1 MNLFIYQLKQA
12 LLSLKKKPGFI
23 LSVVST
29 MGITLGALL
38 CVLTLAYVM
47 LIKPLPY
54 PEQDRLFLVESTV
67 VDKDN
72 KQIFSAFNYR
82 SLVNFYRQQTSFESA
97 GLIAYGKNVLV
108 SQPSQPQVST
118 TYVTPEIFELLNVP
132 MALGRAFGINEQL
145 NSYNPVAILSYD
157 TWQTE
162 FAGNADVLDKKVVVD
177 NISFSIIGV
186 TAEQFVEPKT
196 YSLKHILTSVWFPW
210 DYNYISAERRK
221 ETGSMS
227 LDTMFLGR
235 TIKELSAA
243 QVEEAITPL
252 VNLPWKEM
260 VAEFDYFTPLNI
272 KMKLTPLKD
281 ILIGD
286 STNIV
291 MALIAGVVGT
301 LFIAVAN
308 IANLFMARAA
318 ELQGSYSIHASLGAS
333 KSQLFKTILVE
344 SALLMLLALV
354 VAFGIALSGFQL
366 MSTHLLELLPRV
378 NELSFNVFS
387 LAITGLLFVTFAWL
401 FAKLSLNI
409 VDYQNINSQL
419 QSGSKGGRK
428 QVSKKKRRFIIV
440 SQISI
445 ATLLV
450 FINLN
455 LFIDAWQVI
464 NDPLS
469 IDIENSTRVEMSINP
484 TITLS
489 DDEKIQLNRD
499 IETALLTLPQIER
512 VSLANGSVFSGG
524 EGLRE
529 LRVKGHETTY
539 PGSSR
544 KIDANYFPI
553 YQQQLL
559 AGDFFSNVDFKD
571 ENKVLII
578 NETLA
583 KKIAPNST
591 AIGMKLEFFGEHTYT
606 VKAVVEGFKIPGK
619 IEHENRLYFPGISA
633 ESRLVIQLKKHT
645 TLSRE
650 TFVSLLRTVTSK
662 YRVQVFESDIAS
674 QKKMLFIHFMILT
687 STGSLALLTF
697 FLAAIGLYGVLSY
710 STQLRQFEIG
720 TRMAV
725 GAKRA
730 DLIKL
735 IIKDNASAILFG
747 VLFSIGMLFLLIF
760 AFSEQV
766 NHYLTLQLLPVF
778 IMTLAM
784 ISMLSLFACYFP
796 LRQYINKPVIHVLK
810 GNAS

>member
-1 MNLFIYQLKQA
+1 M
-12 LLSLKKKPGFI
+12 
-23 LSVVST
+23 
-29 MGITLGALL
+29 
-38 CVLTLAYVM
+38 
-47 LIKPLPY
+47 
-54 PEQDRLFLVESTV
+54 
-67 VDKDN
+67 
-72 KQIFSAFNYR
+72 
-82 SLVNFYRQQTSFESA
+82 
-97 GLIAYGKNVLV
+97 
-108 SQPSQPQVST
+108 
-118 TYVTPEIFELLNVP
+118 
-132 MALGRAFGINEQL
+132 
-145 NSYNPVAILSYD
+145 
-157 TWQTE
+157 
-162 FAGNADVLDKKVVVD
+162 VD

-186 TAEQFVEPKT
+186 AAEQFVEPKT
-196 YSLKHILTSVWFPW
+196 YYIKHLLTDVWFPW

-235 TIKELSAA
+235 TINGLSAA
-243 QVEEAITPL
+243 QVEETITPL

-286 STNIV
+286 ATNIV

-308 IANLFMARAA
+308 IANLFMARTA

-344 SALLMLLALV
+344 SAILMFLALV
-354 VAFGIALSGFQL
+354 VAIGVTLSGFQL

-378 NELSFNVFS
+378 NELSFNLFS
-387 LAITGLLFVTFAWL
+387 LGITVLMFVIFAWL

-428 QVSKKKRRFIIV
+428 QVSKRKRRFIIV

-469 IDIENSTRVEMSINP
+469 IDIENSTRVEMSIDP

-489 DDEKIQLNRD
+489 DDERIQINKE
-499 IETALLTLPQIER
+499 IQAALLTLPQVNR
-512 VSLANGSVFSGG
+512 VSIADGSVFNGG
-524 EGLRE
+524 SRFRE
-529 LRVKGHETTY
+529 VKVKDSETTN
-539 PGSSR
+539 PSR
-544 KIDANYFPI
+544 SRSIDENYFSI

-559 AGDFFSNVDFKD
+559 AGDFFSNADIKD
-571 ENKVLII
+571 ENKVIII
-578 NETLA
+578 NEIFA
-583 KKIAPNST
+583 QKIAPNGS
-591 AIGMKLEFFGEHTYT
+591 AIGLIIDFNGESTYT
-606 VKAVVEGFKIPGK
+606 VKGVVKSFKVPGE
-619 IEHENRLYFPGISA
+619 IDNDNLLYFPGITPK
-633 ESRLVIQLKKHT
+633 SRLVIQLKKHT
-645 TLSRE
+645 SLSRE
-650 TFVSLLRTVTSK
+650 TFASLLKTVTSK

-687 STGSLALLTF
+687 ATGSLALLTF

-735 IIKDNASAILFG
+735 IIKDNVSAILFG
-747 VLFSIGMLFLLIF
+747 VLFSIAMLLLLTF
-760 AFSEQV
+760 VFSEQV
-766 NHYLTLQLLPVF
+766 SQYLTLQLLPVF
-778 IMTLAM
+778 IVTLAM
-784 ISMLSLFACYFP
+784 ISMLSLFACYVP
-796 LRQYINKPVIHVLK
+796 LRQYINKPVIHALK
-810 GNAS
+810 GNA

>member
-12 LLSLKKKPGFI
+12 LLSLKQNPGFTF
-23 LSVVST
+23 SVVST

-67 VDKDN
+67 VDQGD

-82 SLVNFYRQQTSFESA
+82 SLVDFYRQQTSFESA
-97 GLIAYGKNVLV
+97 AIIAYGENVLV

-118 TYVTPEIFELLNVP
+118 TYVTPEIFELLNIP
-132 MALGRAFGINEQL
+132 MALGRSFGINEQL
-145 NSYNPVAILSYD
+145 DSYNPVAILSYD
-157 TWQTE
+157 TWQKE
-162 FAGNADVLDKKVVVD
+162 FAGSADVLNKKVVVD

-186 TAEQFVEPKT
+186 VAEQFAEPKT
-196 YSLKHILTSVWFPW
+196 YYLKHPLTDVWFPW
-210 DYNYISAERRK
+210 DYNYISSERR
-221 ETGSMS
+221 ESTASMS

-235 TIKELSAA
+235 TIKGLSAS
-243 QVEEAITPL
+243 QVEQAITPL

-260 VAEFDYFTPLNI
+260 VAEFAYFIPMNI

-308 IANLFMARAA
+308 ITNLFMARTA
-318 ELQGSYSIHASLGAS
+318 ELQASYSIHASLGAS
-333 KSQLFKTILVE
+333 KSQLFKSILVE
-344 SALLMLLALV
+344 SALLMFLALV

-387 LAITGLLFVTFAWL
+387 LGITGLLFVTFAWL

-419 QSGSKGGRK
+419 QSGNKGGRK
-428 QVSKKKRRFIIV
+428 QVSKTKRRFIIV

-455 LFIDAWQVI
+455 LFIDAWKVI

-469 IDIENSTRVEMSINP
+469 IDIENSTRVEMSIDP
-484 TITLS
+484 TTTLS
-489 DDEKIQLNRD
+489 DDEKVQINKAIQ
-499 IETALLTLPQIER
+499 IALLNLPQVNR
-512 VSLANGSVFSGG
+512 VSIADGSVFNGG
-524 EGLRE
+524 TGFRDLK
-529 LRVKGHETTY
+529 VKNGETTY
-539 PGSSR
+539 PSSSR
-544 KIDANYFPI
+544 TIDENYFSI

-559 AGDFFSNVDFKD
+559 AGDFFSNADIKD
-571 ENKVLII
+571 ENEVIII
-578 NETLA
+578 NETFA
-583 KKIAPNST
+583 QKIAHNGS
-591 AIGMKLEFFGEHTYT
+591 AIGLIIDFNGESTYT
-606 VKAVVEGFKIPGK
+606 VKGVIKSFKVPGE
-619 IEHENRLYFPGISA
+619 IENENRIYFPGISA
-633 ESRLVIQLKKHT
+633 ESSLVIQLKKHT
-645 TLSRE
+645 SLSRE
-650 TFVSLLRTVTSK
+650 TFASLLKTVTSK

-687 STGSLALLTF
+687 ATGSLALLTF

-747 VLFSIGMLFLLIF
+747 VLFSIGMLFLLVF

-766 NHYLTLQLLPVF
+766 SHYLTLQLLPVF
-778 IMTLAM
+778 LVTLAM
-784 ISMLSLFACYFP
+784 ISMLSLFACYLP
-796 LRQYINKPVIHVLK
+796 LRQYINKPVIHALK
-810 GNAS
+810 GSE

>member
-12 LLSLKKKPGFI
+12 ILSLKKKPGFVF
-23 LSVVST
+23 SVVTT

-47 LIKPLPY
+47 LLKPLPY

-82 SLVNFYRQQTSFESA
+82 SLVDFYRKQTSFESA

-108 SQPSQPQVST
+108 SLPSQPQVST

-132 MALGRAFGINEQL
+132 MAIGRSFGIDEQL
-145 NSYNPVAILSYD
+145 NKYNPVAILSYE
-157 TWQTE
+157 TWQKE
-162 FAGNADVLDKKVVVD
+162 FAGSADVLNKKVVVD
-177 NISFSIIGV
+177 NVRFSIIGV

-196 YSLKHILTSVWFPW
+196 YSLRHILTSVWFPW

-235 TIKELSAA
+235 TIKGLSSS
-243 QVEEAITPL
+243 QVEETITPL

-260 VAEFDYFTPLNI
+260 VAEFPYYTPKNI
-272 KMKLTPLKD
+272 KMKLTPLKY

-308 IANLFMARAA
+308 IANLFMARTA

-344 SALLMLLALV
+344 SALLMFLALV
-354 VAFGIALSGFQL
+354 MAFGIALSGFQL
-366 MSTHLLELLPRV
+366 MSMYLLELLPRV

-387 LAITGLLFVTFAWL
+387 LGITGLLFVTFTWL

-428 QVSKKKRRFIIV
+428 QVSKSKRRFIIV

-455 LFIDAWQVI
+455 LFIDAWKVI
-464 NDPLS
+464 NEPLS
-469 IDIENSTRVEMSINP
+469 LDIENSTRVAMSIAP
-484 TITLS
+484 TTTLS
-489 DDEKIQLNRD
+489 DDEKIQINKE
-499 IETALLTLPQIER
+499 IQTALLTLPQVER
-512 VSLANGSVFSGG
+512 VSIADGSVFNDGTRF
-524 EGLRE
+524 RE
-529 LRVKGHETTY
+529 VKVKGSETDY
-539 PGSSR
+539 PSINR
-544 KIDANYFPI
+544 IIDENYFPI

-559 AGDFFSNVDFKD
+559 AGDFFSNIDIND
-571 ENKVLII
+571 ENNVIII
-578 NETLA
+578 NEAFA
-583 KKIAPNST
+583 KKIAPNGS
-591 AIGMKLEFFGEHTYT
+591 AIGLILDFNGEKTFT
-606 VKAVVEGFKIPGK
+606 VKGVVENFKVPGE
-619 IEHENRLYFPGISA
+619 IEHDNRLYFPGITP

-645 TLSRE
+645 SLSRE
-650 TFVSLLRTVTSK
+650 AFASLLKTVTSK

-674 QKKMLFIHFMILT
+674 KKKMLFIHFMILT
-687 STGSLALLTF
+687 ATGSLALLTF
-697 FLAAIGLYGVLSY
+697 LLAGIGLYGVLSY

-720 TRMAV
+720 TRMAM
-725 GAKRA
+725 GAKRG

-735 IIKDNASAILFG
+735 IIKDNVNAIVFG
-747 VLFSIGMLFLLIF
+747 VLFSVGVLSLLTF
-760 AFSEQV
+760 GFSAQV

-778 IMTLAM
+778 IVTLAM

-796 LRQYINKPVIHVLK
+796 LRQYINKPVIHALK
-810 GNAS
+810 GNA

>member
-1 MNLFIYQLKQA
+1 MNLFLYQLKQA

-82 SLVNFYRQQTSFESA
+82 SLVNFYRQETSFESA
-97 GLIAYGKNVLV
+97 ALIAYGYNVLV
-108 SQPSQPQVST
+108 SQPSQPQVAT

-132 MALGRAFGINEQL
+132 MALGRSFGINEQL

-286 STNIV
+286 STNI
-291 MALIAGVVGT
+291 
-301 LFIAVAN
+301 
-308 IANLFMARAA
+308 ANLFMARTA

-387 LAITGLLFVTFAWL
+387 LGITVLLFVIFAWL

-428 QVSKKKRRFIIV
+428 QVSKKKRRLIIV

-455 LFIDAWQVI
+455 LFINAWQVI
-464 NDPLS
+464 NNPLS
-469 IDIENSTRVEMSINP
+469 IDIENSTRVEMSIDP
-484 TITLS
+484 TTTLS
-489 DDEKIQLNRD
+489 DDEKIQINKE
-499 IETALLTLPQIER
+499 IQATLLTLPQVNR
-512 VSLANGSVFSGG
+512 VSIADGSVFNGG
-524 EGLRE
+524 SRFRE
-529 LRVKGHETTY
+529 VKVKDSETTN
-539 PGSSR
+539 PSR
-544 KIDANYFPI
+544 SRSIDENYFSI

-559 AGDFFSNVDFKD
+559 AGDFFSNADIKD
-571 ENKVLII
+571 ENKVIII
-578 NETLA
+578 NETFA
-583 KKIAPNST
+583 QKIAPNGR
-591 AIGMKLEFFGEHTYT
+591 AIGLIIDFNGESTYT
-606 VKAVVEGFKIPGK
+606 VKGVVKSFKVPGE
-619 IEHENRLYFPGISA
+619 IDNDNLLYFPGITPK
-633 ESRLVIQLKKHT
+633 SRLVIQLKKHT
-645 TLSRE
+645 SLSRE
-650 TFVSLLRTVTSK
+650 TFASLLKTVTSK
-662 YRVQVFESDIAS
+662 YRVQVFESDITS

-687 STGSLALLTF
+687 ATGSLALLTF

-747 VLFSIGMLFLLIF
+747 VFFSICMLFLLIF

-778 IMTLAM
+778 IVTLAM

-796 LRQYINKPVIHVLK
+796 LRQYINKPVIHALK
-810 GNAS
+810 GNA

>member
-12 LLSLKKKPGFI
+12 FLSLKKKPGFVI
-23 LSVVST
+23 SVVST

-97 GLIAYGKNVLV
+97 ALIAYGYNVLV
-108 SQPSQPQVST
+108 SQPSQPQVAT

-132 MALGRAFGINEQL
+132 MALGRSFGINEQL

-157 TWQTE
+157 TWQKE
-162 FAGNADVLDKKVVVD
+162 FSGSADVLNKKVVVD

-186 TAEQFVEPKT
+186 AAEQFVEPKT
-196 YSLKHILTSVWFPW
+196 YYIKHLLTDVWFPW

-235 TIKELSAA
+235 TIKDLSAA
-243 QVEEAITPL
+243 QVEEIITPL

-286 STNIV
+286 ATNIV

-308 IANLFMARAA
+308 IANLFMARTA

-344 SALLMLLALV
+344 SALLMFLALV
-354 VAFGIALSGFQL
+354 VAIGVTLSGFQL

-378 NELSFNVFS
+378 NELSFNLFS
-387 LAITGLLFVTFAWL
+387 LGITVLMFVIFAWL

-428 QVSKKKRRFIIV
+428 QVSKRKRRFIIV

-469 IDIENSTRVEMSINP
+469 IDIENSTRVEMSIDP

-489 DDEKIQLNRD
+489 DDERIQINKE
-499 IETALLTLPQIER
+499 IQAALLTLPQVNR
-512 VSLANGSVFSGG
+512 VSIADGSVFNGG
-524 EGLRE
+524 SRFRE
-529 LRVKGHETTY
+529 VKVKDSETTN
-539 PGSSR
+539 PSR
-544 KIDANYFPI
+544 SRSIDENYFSI

-559 AGDFFSNVDFKD
+559 AGDFFSNADIKD
-571 ENKVLII
+571 ENKVIII
-578 NETLA
+578 NEIFA
-583 KKIAPNST
+583 QKIAPNGS
-591 AIGMKLEFFGEHTYT
+591 AIGLIIDFKGESTYT
-606 VKAVVEGFKIPGK
+606 VKGVVKSFKVPGE
-619 IEHENRLYFPGISA
+619 IDNDNLLYFPGITPK
-633 ESRLVIQLKKHT
+633 SRLVIQLKKHT
-645 TLSRE
+645 SLSRE
-650 TFVSLLRTVTSK
+650 AFASLLKTVTSK

-687 STGSLALLTF
+687 ATGSLALLTF
-697 FLAAIGLYGVLSY
+697 LLAAIGLYGVLSY

-735 IIKDNASAILFG
+735 IIKDNVSAILFG
-747 VLFSIGMLFLLIF
+747 VLFSIAMLLLLTF
-760 AFSEQV
+760 VFSEQV
-766 NHYLTLQLLPVF
+766 SQYLTLQLLPVF
-778 IMTLAM
+778 IVTLTM
-784 ISMLSLFACYFP
+784 ISMLSLFACYVP
-796 LRQYINKPVIHVLK
+796 LRQYINKPVIHALK
-810 GNAS
+810 GNA

>member
-1 MNLFIYQLKQA
+1 MNLFTYQLKQA
-12 LLSLKKKPGFI
+12 FLSLKKKPGFVF
-23 LSVVST
+23 SVVST

-67 VDKDN
+67 VDKDQ
-72 KQIFSAFNYR
+72 KKIFSAFNYR
-82 SLVNFYRQQTSFESA
+82 SLVDLYRKQTSFESA
-97 GLIAYGKNVLV
+97 ALLAYGKNVLV
-108 SQPSQPQVST
+108 SQPSQPQVTT
-118 TYVTPEIFELLNVP
+118 TYVTAEIFELLNIP
-132 MALGRAFGINEQL
+132 MAIGRSFGIDEQL
-145 NSYNPVAILSYD
+145 DSYNPVAILSYD
-157 TWQTE
+157 TWQNE
-162 FAGNADVLDKKVVVD
+162 FAGSLDILDEKLVVD
-177 NISFSIIGV
+177 NVSFSIIGV
-186 TAEQFVEPKT
+186 VAERFAEPKT
-196 YSLKHILTSVWFPW
+196 YYIKHPLTDVWFPW

-235 TIKELSAA
+235 TIKGLSSS
-243 QVEEAITPL
+243 QVEQTITPL

-260 VAEFDYFTPLNI
+260 VSEFEYYSSKNI
-272 KMKLTPLKD
+272 QMKLTPLKE

-286 STNIV
+286 SANIV

-308 IANLFMARAA
+308 IANLFMARTA

-344 SALLMLLALV
+344 SALLMFLALL

-387 LAITGLLFVTFAWL
+387 LGITGLLFVIFAWL

-469 IDIENSTRVEMSINP
+469 IDIENSMRVEMSIDP
-484 TITLS
+484 TTSLS
-489 DDEKIQLNRD
+489 DDEKVQINKEIQ
-499 IETALLTLPQIER
+499 AVLLTLPQVER
-512 VSLANGSVFSGG
+512 VSIANGSVFNGG
-524 EGLRE
+524 SRFRE
-529 LRVKGHETTY
+529 LKVKGNETNY
-539 PGSSR
+539 PARSR
-544 KIDANYFPI
+544 IIDENYFSI

-559 AGDFFSNVDFKD
+559 AGDFFSNADIKD

-578 NETLA
+578 NETFA
-583 KKIAPNST
+583 HKIAPNGS
-591 AIGMKLEFFGEHTYT
+591 AIGLIIDFNGESTYT
-606 VKAVVEGFKIPGK
+606 VKGVVKSFKVPGK
-619 IEHENRLYFPGISA
+619 IDNENRLYFPGIKPDSF
-633 ESRLVIQLKKHT
+633 LVIQLKKHT

-650 TFVSLLRTVTSK
+650 TFASLLKTVTSK

-687 STGSLALLTF
+687 ATGSLALLTF

-747 VLFSIGMLFLLIF
+747 VLFSIALLLLLTF

-766 NHYLTLQLLPVF
+766 NQYLTLQLLPVF
-778 IMTLAM
+778 IVTLAM
-784 ISMLSLFACYFP
+784 ISMLSLFACYLP
-796 LRQYINKPVIHVLK
+796 LRQYINKPVVHALK
-810 GNAS
+810 GSE